1 MWNKTVFYSFCEHP
15 TYVVERRNPGAGG
28 SMSDRPPN
36 THLSGTCNER
46 EAQRERERVRKKFID
61 NQIDDWRDKRKT

>member
-36 THLSGTCNER
+36 THLQREGGTE
-46 EAQRERERVRKKFID
+46 RERESEKEVY
-61 NQIDDWRDKRKT
+61 